1 MRPLGMQ
8 RLGLLLIAICVY
20 GLAAG
25 NAQAETVAAI
35 KPSFSPDRLGAATG
49 FTLALDFGGEHQ
61 RVPAPIR
68 TSVVHLPAGLGLNV
82 HGIGI
87 CQPARLRTVGPKGCP
102 ASSVVGRG
110 HALMEAELGALVITE
125 EATLEAFRG
134 PNRGGR
140 SVLEISGQGLTPLIE
155 RVTFTGVVVADRAP
169 YGVKLL
175 MTIPPIP
182 TVPTEPDASTVKFS
196 LTLGGAGTQRGSVTV
211 PRECPAGGFPFAS
224 EFGFADGSTTSAT
237 AQVACP

>member
-1 MRPLGMQ
+1 MR
-8 RLGLLLIAICVY
+8 RLGLLLIVICLCS
-20 GLAAG
+20 GAASS
-25 NAQAETVAAI
+25 AQAETVAAI
-35 KPSFSPDRLGAATG
+35 KPSFSPNRLGAATG
-49 FTLALDFGGEHQ
+49 FTLNLDFGGEHQ
-61 RVPAPIR
+61 RVPAPVR

-82 HGIGI
+82 QGVGI
-87 CQPARLRTVGPKGCP
+87 CQPTRLRSVGPSGCP

-125 EATLEAFRG
+125 NATLEAFRG

-140 SVLEISGQGLTPLIE
+140 PLLEISGQGLTPLVE
-155 RVTFTGVVVADRAP
+155 RITFTGVVAADRSP

-196 LTLGGAGTQRGSVTV
+196 LTLGGTGTHRGSVTV
-211 PRECPAGGFPFAS
+211 PKECPAGGFPFAS
-224 EFGFADGSTTSAT
+224 EFGFADGSTTSVT